1 MKTHTNSDT
10 QLKGLPVQSSKS
22 VVGTGISR
30 TSSSSD
36 TRPRIDMAKRTANRQ
51 LATRDLLALLRSE
64 APSLYEVAQ
73 VVGKWVWVQFSEK
86 QPPEV
91 TSVLAQLGFHWNN
104 KRQCWQHPCGVP
116 MTEASPDDPRA
127 KYGSTFA
134 ADLQPA

>member
-1 MKTHTNSDT
+1 MKTHTNQND

-22 VVGTGISR
+22 VVGTESSH
-30 TSSSSD
+30 TSSSRTD

-104 KRQCWQHPCGVP
+104 KRQVWQHPCGVL
-116 MTEASPDDPRA
+116 TEGSPDDPRE

-134 ADLQPA
+134 ADAQPA

>member
-1 MKTHTNSDT
+1 MKTHPTSDPEV
-10 QLKGLPVQSSKS
+10 KGLPVQSSKS
-22 VVGTGISR
+22 VVGTGNPG
-30 TSSSSD
+30 TSSSRTD

-64 APSLYEVAQ
+64 APSLYDIAQ

-104 KRQCWQHPCGVP
+104 KRQVWQHPCGVL
-116 MTEASPDDPRA
+116 TEGSPDDPRE

-134 ADLQPA
+134 ADAQPA